1 MGPGR
6 AEVGN
11 GFLNLSYGGNGKSH
25 KQEEILWGAIKKLPK
40 ELTIELLYQKLPTI
54 SASCGVKR
62 CMHYIIFLLTKT
74 S

>member
-40 ELTIELLYQKLPTI
+40 ELTNEPHSFELPTI
-54 SASCGVKR
+54 SDSCGV
-62 CMHYIIFLLTKT
+62 
-74 S
+74 